1 MLITYVIFLL
11 IAVTFKVLHWPG
23 ASLILLAAPLFLL
36 IDILIQAI
44 RKKGDKETRILS
56 AIAALF
62 VSFFFLFKFLHWPGS
77 SFLFILSSLLSVV
90 YLLRFYQKKIKT
102 NLRFVLLS
110 LLFIFSVVNFSMKP
124 STFTLFYLCEDPFDK
139 EEYVPH
145 FLRQSLAFELY
156 QEGDYAKAEQ
166 LIQLNI
172 DHLNLL
178 IEEEDGPDYYREIDR
193 ENLEISKNDLVAI
206 QKRSWLHY
214 ERLFPEDRTVS
225 LY

>member
-1 MLITYVIFLL
+1 MLITYIISLL

-23 ASLILLAAPLFLL
+23 ASLILLGAPLFLL
-36 IDILIQAI
+36 IDILAQAI

-62 VSFFFLFKFLHWPGS
+62 LSIFFLFKFLHWPGS
-77 SFLFILSSLLSVV
+77 SLLFILSSLLSVV
-90 YLLRFYQKKIKT
+90 FFLRFYQKKIKT

-110 LLFIFSVVNFSMKP
+110 VLFIFSVVNFSMKP
-124 STFTLFYLCEDPFDK
+124 STITLFYLCEDTFNK
-139 EEYVPH
+139 EDYVPH

-156 QEGDYAKAEQ
+156 HEGDYTKAEQ

-172 DHLNLL
+172 DHLNVL
-178 IEEEDGPDYYREIDR
+178 IEEEEGPDFYTEIDR

-214 ERLFPEDRTVS
+214 VRLFPEDRT
-225 LY
+225 LAE

>member
-1 MLITYVIFLL
+1 MLITYIISLL

-23 ASLILLAAPLFLL
+23 ASLILLGAPLFLL
-36 IDILIQAI
+36 IDILAQAI

-62 VSFFFLFKFLHWPGS
+62 LSIFFLFKFLHWPGS
-77 SFLFILSSLLSVV
+77 SLLFILSSLLSVV
-90 YLLRFYQKKIKT
+90 FFLRFYQKKIKT

-110 LLFIFSVVNFSMKP
+110 VLFIFSVVNFSMKP
-124 STFTLFYLCEDPFDK
+124 STFTLFYLCEDPFNK
-139 EEYVPH
+139 EDYVPH

-156 QEGDYAKAEQ
+156 HEGDYTKAEQ

-172 DHLNLL
+172 DHLNVL
-178 IEEEDGPDYYREIDR
+178 IEEEEGPDFYTEIDR

-214 ERLFPEDRTVS
+214 VRLFPEDRT
-225 LY
+225 LAE

>member
-1 MLITYVIFLL
+1 MLITYIISLL

-23 ASLILLAAPLFLL
+23 ASLILLGAPLFLL
-36 IDILIQAI
+36 IDILAQAI

-62 VSFFFLFKFLHWPGS
+62 LSIFFLFKFLHWPGS
-77 SFLFILSSLLSVV
+77 SLLFILSSLLSVV
-90 YLLRFYQKKIKT
+90 FFLRFYQKKIKT

-110 LLFIFSVVNFSMKP
+110 VLFIFSVVNFSMKP
-124 STFTLFYLCEDPFDK
+124 STFTLFYLCEDPFNK
-139 EEYVPH
+139 EDYVPH

-156 QEGDYAKAEQ
+156 HEGDYTKAEQ

-172 DHLNLL
+172 DHLNVL
-178 IEEEDGPDYYREIDR
+178 IEEEGPDFYTEIDR

-214 ERLFPEDRTVS
+214 VRLFPEDRT
-225 LY
+225 LAE